1 MVNYDTLLKKSILGR
16 NILKAKRSSVGSE
29 TEVPELQRLKEGCEE
44 NVQEIKLQR
53 LAQGQTM

>member
-16 NILKAKRSSVGSE
+16 NILKAKRPSVGSE
-29 TEVPELQRLKEGCEE
+29 TEVPELQRLKEGCEG